1 VSGVFVTLP
10 LPPPGIDM
18 LRARF
23 DVTMMEAEGMPA
35 GTLRGHIAA
44 ADPIGIIGMVNVPI
58 TDEIMSAAPKL
69 RVIANYAVGYNNVDV
84 AAATR
89 RGVLVT
95 NTPGVLTEA
104 TADLTF
110 ALLMSVARRVV
121 ESDRFLRQGN
131 FKGWK
136 AGLLLGS
143 DVYGQVLGIIGFG
156 RIGQAVARRGLG
168 FNMSILYTDVR
179 RAAPEVE
186 AQLRAT
192 FVPLDELLSK
202 ADFVTV
208 HVDLNE
214 QTRHLISERELRLMG
229 PDHYLINAA
238 RGPIV
243 DEKALVRALKEG
255 WIKGAG
261 LDVYER
267 EPQTEPGLTECWN
280 AVLLPH
286 LGSATVTARAAMS
299 ETAARNLIEAVEGKT
314 PPNLVNPDVLAV
326 RR

>member
-1 VSGVFVTLP
+1 MSRVFVTLP
-10 LPPPGIDM
+10 LPSPGIDM
-18 LRARF
+18 LKERF
-23 DVTMMEAEGMPA
+23 EVTMMEAEGMPPEV
-35 GTLRGHIAA
+35 LKKHIAE
-44 ADPIGIIGMVNVPI
+44 ADPVGIIGMVNVPI
-58 TDEIMSAAPKL
+58 TDEIMAAAPHL
-69 RVIANYAVGYNNVDV
+69 RVVANYAVGYNNVDV

-104 TADLTF
+104 TADLAF
-110 ALLMSVARRVV
+110 ALILSVARRVV
-121 ESDRFLRQGN
+121 ESDRFLREGK

-136 AGLLLGS
+136 ADLLLGS
-143 DVYGQVLGIIGFG
+143 DAYGQVLGIIGFG

-168 FNMSILYTDVR
+168 FNMSILYSDAR
-179 RAAPEVE
+179 RAGPEVE
-186 AQLRAT
+186 SELRAQY
-192 FVPLDELLSK
+192 VPLDELLRK
-202 ADFVTV
+202 ADYVTI
-208 HVDLNE
+208 HADLND
-214 QTRHLISERELRLMG
+214 QTRHMISERELKLMG
-229 PDHYLINAA
+229 PEHYLINAA

-267 EPQTEPGLTECWN
+267 EPKTEPGLTDCWN

-286 LGSATVTARAAMS
+286 LGSATVTARAAMA
-299 ETAARNLIEAVEGKT
+299 ETAAKNLIAAVDGQT
-314 PPNLVNPDVLAV
+314 PPNLVNPEALAV